1 MTLKSIHSV
10 LLILFLIVTS
20 CSSHFYKMNG
30 NEVTLYLDKPA
41 ENVEF
46 FCSLN
51 DYESQKLIQRK
62 GTWEV
67 AVPADKPFRYF
78 YKVDGKNFL
87 PVCPKK
93 EKDDFGSENC
103 IFEPRL

>member
-1 MTLKSIHSV
+1 MKSIHPV
-10 LLILFLIVTS
+10 LFVLCLILPS

-41 ENVEF
+41 ESVVF
-46 FCSLN
+46 FYSLN
-51 DYESQKLIQRK
+51 DYAGRTLNQRK
-62 GTWEV
+62 GIWEV
-67 AVPADKPFRYF
+67 TVPAKKQFRYF
-78 YKVDGKNFL
+78 YKIDGENFL
-87 PVCPKK
+87 PACPKK

>member
-1 MTLKSIHSV
+1 MKSIHSAI
-10 LLILFLIVTS
+10 LILCLILSS

-41 ENVEF
+41 KSVDF
-46 FCSLN
+46 FYSLN
-51 DYESQKLIQRK
+51 DYARQTLTQRK
-62 GTWEV
+62 GTWQV
-67 AVPADKPFRYF
+67 IVPADKPFRYF
-78 YKVDGKNFL
+78 YKVDGENFL
-87 PVCPKK
+87 PACPKK

>member
-1 MTLKSIHSV
+1 MKSKYLTLV
-10 LLILFLIVTS
+10 LFFLVIPS
-20 CSSHFYKMNG
+20 CSSHFYKMDG
-30 NEVTLYLDKPA
+30 REVTLYLNRPQA
-41 ENVEF
+41 ESVSF

-51 DYESQKLIQRK
+51 GYAGQKLTQRK

-67 AVPADKPFRYF
+67 TLPADKPFRYF
-78 YKVDGKNFL
+78 YKVDGENFL